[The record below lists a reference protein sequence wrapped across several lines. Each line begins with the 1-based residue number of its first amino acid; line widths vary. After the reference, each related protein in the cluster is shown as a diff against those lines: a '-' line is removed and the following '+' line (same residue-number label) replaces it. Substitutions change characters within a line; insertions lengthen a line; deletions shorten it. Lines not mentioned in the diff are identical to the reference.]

1 MPVVSVFWVLCILH
15 NDEVLGKET
24 KESYVKKF
32 LYIADP
38 MCSWCYGFSLEL
50 SKLLETIPGAELDIV
65 LGGLRAYNT
74 DTLDE
79 DTRQLILSHWKKVA
93 DVSGLPFD
101 MTALNKPGFIFNT
114 EPACRAVV
122 TAKLLADEGDSGE
135 LLQLF
140 RAIQHAFYAEAKDVT
155 DELVLA
161 EVCVQALNQGG
172 STAYDVESYLETLQ
186 SPSSHDETRQH
197 FEQIQRWGIRGFP
210 VLCLVKEDGL
220 HMIASG
226 YAKLESLQ
234 QALQDLN

>member
-1 MPVVSVFWVLCILH
+1 MS
-15 NDEVLGKET
+15 N
-24 KESYVKKF
+24 KF

-50 SKLLETIPGAELDIV
+50 SKLLETLPGAQLDIV

-74 DTLDE
+74 EVMDD
-79 DTRQLILSHWKKVA
+79 DTRQMILSHWQKVA

-101 MTALNKPGFIFNT
+101 MTGMNKPGFIYNT

-122 TAKLLADEGDSGE
+122 TAKLLADDGEAGD
-135 LLQLF
+135 LLKVF

-155 DELVLA
+155 NETVLA
-161 EVCVQALNQGG
+161 EICVEALNQDGAG
-172 STAYDVESYLETLQ
+172 AYDFESYLETLQ
-186 SPSSHDETRQH
+186 SPSTHDETRQH

-210 VLCLVKEDGL
+210 VLCVVKENGL

-226 YAKLESLQ
+226 YTKLENLQ
-234 QALQDLN
+234 QAMEELA